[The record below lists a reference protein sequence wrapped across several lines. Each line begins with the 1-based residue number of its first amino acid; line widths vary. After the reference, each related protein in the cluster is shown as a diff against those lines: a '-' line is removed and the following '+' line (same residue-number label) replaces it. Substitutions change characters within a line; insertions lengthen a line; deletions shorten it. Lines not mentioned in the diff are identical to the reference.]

1 MAVCCTFGTK
11 ELYIISQKVKYFF
24 TKNNQKIHKTSH
36 QSLNTRCIL
45 QKSLCITNIALN
57 RPVRE
62 AFKTLLEHLDLFFVF
77 LFNSFAFIYLIAPF
91 SQIHTWSQ
99 SLPRWLH
106 LCQKF
111 PQYPDVS
118 TSHHHLQNSLKIQPQ
133 LKHQP
138 LFCLNCS

>member
-11 ELYIISQKVKYFF
+11 ELYLISQKVKYFF

-36 QSLNTRCIL
+36 QSLNTRCII
-45 QKSLCITNIALN
+45 QKSLYITNITLN
-57 RPVRE
+57 CSVRE
-62 AFKTLLEHLDLFFVF
+62 ALKTLPENLDLFFVF

-111 PQYPDVS
+111 PQCPDVS
-118 TSHHHLQNSLKIQPQ
+118 TWFPHLQNSLKIQPQ
-133 LKHQP
+133 LKDQP

>member
-45 QKSLCITNIALN
+45 QKSLCITNMTLN
-57 RPVRE
+57 CPVRE
-62 AFKTLLEHLDLFFVF
+62 AFKTLIEHLDLFFVF
-77 LFNSFAFIYLIAPF
+77 NSFVFIYLIAPF

-111 PQYPDVS
+111 PQCPDVS
-118 TSHHHLQNSLKIQPQ
+118 TWFPHLQNSLRIQPQ

>member
-45 QKSLCITNIALN
+45 QKSLCITNMTLN
-57 RPVRE
+57 CPVRE

-77 LFNSFAFIYLIAPF
+77 LSSSFAFIYLIAPF

-99 SLPRWLH
+99 SLPHWLH
-106 LCQKF
+106 LCQKS
-111 PQYPDVS
+111 PQCPDVS
-118 TSHHHLQNSLKIQPQ
+118 TWFPHLQNSLKIQPQ

>member
-45 QKSLCITNIALN
+45 QKSLCITNMTLN
-57 RPVRE
+57 CPVRE
-62 AFKTLLEHLDLFFVF
+62 AFKTPPENLDLFFVF

-111 PQYPDVS
+111 PQCPDVS
-118 TSHHHLQNSLKIQPQ
+118 TWFPHLQNSLKIQPQ

>member
-36 QSLNTRCIL
+36 QALNTRCIL
-45 QKSLCITNIALN
+45 QKSLCITNTALN
-57 RPVRE
+57 CPVRR
-62 AFKTLLEHLDLFFVF
+62 AFKTPPEHLDLFFVF
-77 LFNSFAFIYLIAPF
+77 LFNSFAFIYLISPF

-111 PQYPDVS
+111 PQCPDVS
-118 TSHHHLQNSLKIQPQ
+118 TWFPHLQNSLKIQPQ